1 MQRVQPPG
9 SRETFQN
16 RLWAQIT
23 LENGTEV
30 DIRNTKSLRDLLEGD
45 DELSE
50 DDLRIMAKS
59 IGIENAD
66 TIPVRKILMSLV
78 KYCEEDAGGGVVA
91 VVSSSAAAEE
101 PELGPRNDIHKSD
114 STVGQ
119 VRDDTEMAD
128 EVERQPLPGFL
139 PLNFKQT
146 RPPHL
151 SRSFPDLH
159 DQPRPLPP
167 PPRIS

>member
-1 MQRVQPPG
+1 MNTRSNAKSATPG
-9 SRETFQN
+9 EQGDVPKQVN
-16 RLWAQIT
+16 GPQIT

-101 PELGPRNDIHKSD
+101 PELG
-114 STVGQ
+114 
-119 VRDDTEMAD
+119 
-128 EVERQPLPGFL
+128 
-139 PLNFKQT
+139 
-146 RPPHL
+146 
-151 SRSFPDLH
+151 
-159 DQPRPLPP
+159 
-167 PPRIS
+167 